1 MGSQASSESKENEIE
16 EGSSDTGDTGDTNN
30 LVDFENHSKIH
41 FINLKDQS
49 DECKDSSTKDIS
61 EKRDDADN
69 KEEKNHIEDSD
80 ANKDICT
87 RKIVSVTQPDLTGLK
102 QDNESPIDNNCSG
115 VELHHGVSHG
125 DNLIVTHDHGS
136 VIHDQNYKGTEENN
150 LTREDNHKMN
160 DEQSHYVSEAFT
172 GTLDEDCDD
181 DSTHGEYHNITD
193 EDYPNVNQENN
204 GNLTFEENKNVFIK
218 ENHNATSNDF
228 QYLKQS
234 KNLVDELKSNEI
246 VNNTISEAY
255 KELEL
260 RDAYQN
266 LRGDQD
272 VKTLEEYPGGKNNHL
287 TISSQDEL
295 SLDTIE
301 TVEVE
306 RTDHEKWA
314 NSSAEAIDADCESN
328 HISEGSNINESLKAT
343 PEYDNY
349 SDHAGMD
356 NISKTNLEKKLI
368 ESSCIGPLLSCN
380 ELLTCNLN
388 KGPGSDKVEPQM
400 QELFKICSPSI
411 ADSGLHVEPIHSA
424 QIYEKI
430 KDTGHDTPNNK
441 ELTLQCEAEN
451 TAADS
456 EVIPD
461 EPVSPTRRGAI
472 SAGSL
477 GQGHSCKP
485 RKIEPKDKRS
495 RGSLS
500 KAFNT
505 LVLFSHLDEDERNDV
520 SDAMFLDTHEKDD
533 IIINQGDEGD
543 NFYIIDQGEVEIIIN
558 GERVSKI
565 GEGGSF
571 GELAL
576 IYGTPRAATVRALG
590 RVKLWGID
598 RDSYRRVLMDS
609 TMRKRRMYEDLLS
622 RVSILGNLDDWERM
636 TVADALE
643 SVVFEDSTEVVRQGD
658 LGDNFFIIV
667 EGYTINNH

>member
-80 ANKDICT
+80 GNKDICT

-125 DNLIVTHDHGS
+125 DNLIATHDHGS
-136 VIHDQNYKGTEENN
+136 VIHDQNHKGTEENN

-172 GTLDEDCDD
+172 GTLDEDCDH

-204 GNLTFEENKNVFIK
+204 GNLTFEENKNVFVK

-356 NISKTNLEKKLI
+356 NISKTNLEKKWI

-430 KDTGHDTPNNK
+430 KDTVGYK
-441 ELTLQCEAEN
+441 
-451 TAADS
+451 
-456 EVIPD
+456 
-461 EPVSPTRRGAI
+461 
-472 SAGSL
+472 
-477 GQGHSCKP
+477 
-485 RKIEPKDKRS
+485 
-495 RGSLS
+495 
-500 KAFNT
+500 
-505 LVLFSHLDEDERNDV
+505 
-520 SDAMFLDTHEKDD
+520 
-533 IIINQGDEGD
+533 
-543 NFYIIDQGEVEIIIN
+543 NF
-558 GERVSKI
+558 
-565 GEGGSF
+565 
-571 GELAL
+571 
-576 IYGTPRAATVRALG
+576 
-590 RVKLWGID
+590 
-598 RDSYRRVLMDS
+598 
-609 TMRKRRMYEDLLS
+609 
-622 RVSILGNLDDWERM
+622 
-636 TVADALE
+636 
-643 SVVFEDSTEVVRQGD
+643 
-658 LGDNFFIIV
+658 
-667 EGYTINNH
+667 